1 MFIPFL
7 TSFPFL
13 VLFTFFFGYF
23 GGAFVALIPVVT
35 SDTVGPSYL
44 TLALGVVYFLHGIPY
59 LVSPPIGGTQTLTDV
74 TAVDVSF
81 YILK

>member
-13 VLFTFFFGYF
+13 VLFTFLFGYF

-35 SDTVGPSYL
+35 SDAVGPSYL

-59 LVSPPIGGTQTLTDV
+59 LVSPPIGGTALR
-74 TAVDVSF
+74 
-81 YILK
+81 L